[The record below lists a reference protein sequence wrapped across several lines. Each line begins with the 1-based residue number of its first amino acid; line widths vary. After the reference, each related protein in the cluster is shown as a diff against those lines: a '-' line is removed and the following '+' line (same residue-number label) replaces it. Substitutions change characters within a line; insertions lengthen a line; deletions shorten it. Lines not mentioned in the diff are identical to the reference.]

1 MKKSKMI
8 IMTMVISMLL
18 GCVMPAANT
27 TVSANNRLVKK
38 ATYYVGQKQQW
49 WMTLNFKKVNN
60 KKVKWKSS
68 NKKVATVSKKGVIKA
83 KKKGKAK
90 ITAKYKKNTLVI
102 KITVKENLPVYTG
115 NYAVPSGSNTG
126 ASTASNSNTNVLTA
140 NQLAANMTVQAQP
153 LKDGTVLFAVTNNN
167 SQMIQRYTINYK
179 FNNVSGVVVGTG
191 NTHGYVIQPGQTQY
205 TYSYVGK
212 DEAAVID
219 VKSSAC
225 SISVENYNYSPYIDE
240 TANVSVDAQ
249 TTSDNDITFTFTNKS
264 INNVDIINIIVY
276 YDAAGQ
282 IVGSDRESVY
292 GLTPGET
299 KFTTVDTPYDRDDDF
314 NKIPTFSTYKVFST
328 AYSY

>member
-1 MKKSKMI
+1 MKKSKII
-8 IMTMVISMLL
+8 IMAMVISMLL

-27 TVSANNRLVKK
+27 TVSAKNRLVKK
-38 ATYYVGQKQQW
+38 VTYYVGQKQQW
-49 WMTLNFKKVNN
+49 WMTLNLKKVNN
-60 KKVKWKSS
+60 KKIKWKSS
-68 NKKVATVSKKGVIKA
+68 NKKVAVVSKKGVIKA

-102 KITVKENLPVYTG
+102 KVTVKENLPVYPG
-115 NYAVPSGSNTG
+115 NYAAPSSSNAG
-126 ASTASNSNTNVLTA
+126 ASAASNSNTNVLTN

-167 SQMIQRYTINYK
+167 SQMIQSYTINYK
-179 FNNVSGVVVGTG
+179 FNNVSGVVVCTG
-191 NTHGYVIQPGQTQY
+191 KTHGYVIKQGQTQY
-205 TYSYVGK
+205 TSSYVGK

-225 SISVENYNYSPYIDE
+225 SVTVENPSYSRYIDE
-240 TANVSVDAQ
+240 IANVSVDVQ
-249 TTSDNDITFTFTNKS
+249 PTSDNDITFTFINKS
-264 INNVDIINIIVY
+264 TNNVDIINIIVY

-282 IVGSDRESVY
+282 IVGSDRGSVY

-299 KFTTVDTPYDRDDDF
+299 KFTTVNTPYDRDDDF
-314 NKIPTFSTYKVFST
+314 NKIPAFSTYKVFST